1 MIRRDLPHFYS
12 DSTLLRFAMSLNQPA
27 SSNQSAVRAFFAGT
41 FVGGLLFV
49 MAGTVDAREWSSPN
63 GYFRVIADAI
73 AFDDKT
79 VVLKKPTGELIA
91 AELSELS
98 EEDQEYVKSREAKE
112 AYQQSVDQMQT
123 WTAADGMKVRGR
135 VLAYGKKDL
144 VVRRQLGKII
154 INDKRFAAMDPL
166 HQKVTLRI
174 LSKLVGQEITN
185 EKELE
190 AWGKTL
196 RGDTR
201 TFPLEGVLMEL
212 ESGDEIGVP
221 FFLFAKEEQELLQ
234 PGWKAWLANESDSE
248 AQQRES
254 LMLQTQ
260 AMEYQRDREN
270 QKQIEALKLG
280 LLATATGVVTIWEVI
295 LEPMQGNY
303 YRRTSVMVP
312 AQNSQAAEQMVL
324 QKYPGF
330 RVVGVRRAS
339 R

>member
-1 MIRRDLPHFYS
+1 MRTFLCRSVCLGL
-12 DSTLLRFAMSLNQPA
+12 TLC
-27 SSNQSAVRAFFAGT
+27 
-41 FVGGLLFV
+41 
-49 MAGTVDAREWSSPN
+49 MAAATQAREWSSPN
-63 GYFRVIADAI
+63 GYFRVEAEAI

-91 AELSELS
+91 AELAELS
-98 EEDQEYVKSREAKE
+98 EADQEYVQSREAKE
-112 AYQQSVDQMQT
+112 AYAKSVDQMQT

-144 VVRRQLGKII
+144 TVRRQLGKMIVD
-154 INDKRFAAMDPL
+154 DKRFAAMDPL
-166 HQKVTLRI
+166 HQKLTFTI
-174 LSKLVGQEITN
+174 ISKIVGQEITD
-185 EKELE
+185 EKSFEE
-190 AWGKTL
+190 WGKTL
-196 RGDTR
+196 RADTR

-234 PGWKAWLANESDSE
+234 PGWKAWLENESNTA

-254 LMLQTQ
+254 LMMQTQ

-270 QKQIEALKLG
+270 RNQIEAVKLG
-280 LLATATGVVTIWEVI
+280 LLATATGVISIWEVI
-295 LEPMQGNY
+295 LEPAQGNY

-312 AQNSQAAEQMVL
+312 AQNSQAAEQMVM